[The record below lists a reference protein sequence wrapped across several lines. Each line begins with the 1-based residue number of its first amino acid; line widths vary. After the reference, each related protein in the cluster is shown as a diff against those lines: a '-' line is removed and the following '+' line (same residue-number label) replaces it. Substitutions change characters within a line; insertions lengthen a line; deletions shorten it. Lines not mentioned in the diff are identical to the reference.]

1 MDKIDG
7 VNIKNILTPSNP
19 VFNHLLSKKK
29 EISEILCHE
38 IGVETMAVQVI
49 SASHLVGQ
57 HSIDNFIID
66 LMPVSEAQ
74 VVSLPNSAEAKLTVD
89 RSGWGVWSLVVWSL
103 VVNNYWLLTLTPTTL
118 CISISTWSYIYN
130 IVRSDVYDNGIKS
143 HKY

>member
-1 MDKIDG
+1 
-7 VNIKNILTPSNP
+7 
-19 VFNHLLSKKK
+19 
-29 EISEILCHE
+29 
-38 IGVETMAVQVI
+38 MAVQVI

-74 VVSLPNSAEAKLTVD
+74 VVSLRNSAEAKLTVD
-89 RSGWGVWSLVVWSL
+89 RSGSGVWSL

-118 CISISTWSYIYN
+118 CISISAWSYIYS
-130 IVRSDVYDNGIKS
+130 IVGSDVYDNGIKS

>member
-1 MDKIDG
+1 
-7 VNIKNILTPSNP
+7 
-19 VFNHLLSKKK
+19 
-29 EISEILCHE
+29 
-38 IGVETMAVQVI
+38 MAVQVI

-103 VVNNYWLLTLTPTTL
+103 VVNNYWLLTFTPTTL

>member
-1 MDKIDG
+1 
-7 VNIKNILTPSNP
+7 
-19 VFNHLLSKKK
+19 
-29 EISEILCHE
+29 
-38 IGVETMAVQVI
+38 MAVQVI

-89 RSGWGVWSLVVWSL
+89 RSGWGVWSLVV
-103 VVNNYWLLTLTPTTL
+103 NNYWLLTLTPTTL

>member
-1 MDKIDG
+1 
-7 VNIKNILTPSNP
+7 
-19 VFNHLLSKKK
+19 
-29 EISEILCHE
+29 
-38 IGVETMAVQVI
+38 MAVQVI

-89 RSGWGVWSLVVWSL
+89 RSGWGVWSLVV
-103 VVNNYWLLTLTPTTL
+103 NNYWLLTLTPTTL
-118 CISISTWSYIYN
+118 CISISAWSYIYS
-130 IVRSDVYDNGIKS
+130 IVGSDVYDNGIKS